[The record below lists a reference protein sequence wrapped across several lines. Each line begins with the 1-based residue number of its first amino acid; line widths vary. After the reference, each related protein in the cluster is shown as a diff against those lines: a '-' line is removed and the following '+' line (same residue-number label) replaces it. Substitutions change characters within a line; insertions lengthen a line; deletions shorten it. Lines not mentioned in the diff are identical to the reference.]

1 MRTPKISNLSALDGA
16 IDIERPITVTI
27 ATARKISGLGATTLW
42 ARIADGTLESVKV
55 GRRRPINY
63 ESLVRL
69 LTSTCHTGPMKDRR
83 QGRPRKVGKA
93 VAP

>member
-1 MRTPKISNLSALDGA
+1 MRTPKATTTKSAVPATDVV
-16 IDIERPITVTI
+16 RPITVTI

-42 ARIADGTLESVKV
+42 ARIGDGTLQTVRI
-55 GRRRPINY
+55 GRRRLINY

-69 LTSTCHTGPMKDRR
+69 LTSTCHTGPIKDRR
-83 QGRPRKVGKA
+83 RVSARKVGKV